1 VVPRLQLSPNVDAP
15 RQARDFVAEQGQ
27 GLPECA
33 VDDARLLVS
42 ELVTNALRHGRPD
55 ITVQVELNPPLIE
68 VSVHDEGTA
77 LPPADPPPALPT
89 ALSGRGLNLVDR
101 IASCW
106 GITRTESPRG
116 KAVWFRLEPA
126 PG

>member
-1 VVPRLQLSPNVDAP
+1 MPQLQLAQTMDAP
-15 RQARDFVAEQGQ
+15 RLARAFVAEHGKC
-27 GLPECA
+27 LPECA

-55 ITVQVELNPPLIE
+55 ITVHVELNPPLIE
-68 VSVHDEGTA
+68 VSVHDEGAA

-106 GITRTESPRG
+106 GITPTESPEG
-116 KAVWFRLEPA
+116 KAVWFRLDPVGA
-126 PG
+126 